1 MPIDDQTRDEERP
14 VGPEP
19 DRVTPP
25 AGPDVPEG
33 DALEQATEVAPGR
46 QVHPPAQGVEVP
58 EGDALEQAIE
68 VPLDDDGEDT
78 Y

>member
-1 MPIDDQTRDEERP
+1 MPIDDQTRDDERP

-19 DRVTPP
+19 DRDNRPP
-25 AGPDVPEG
+25 GPDVPEG

-46 QVHPPAQGVEVP
+46 QVHPPAQGGEVP